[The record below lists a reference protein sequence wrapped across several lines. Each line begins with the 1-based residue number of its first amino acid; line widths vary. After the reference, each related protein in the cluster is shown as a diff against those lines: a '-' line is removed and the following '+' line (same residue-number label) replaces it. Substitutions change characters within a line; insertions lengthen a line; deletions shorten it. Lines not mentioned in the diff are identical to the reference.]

1 MIFIKENYILLFLFL
16 AFVNYTDAQ
25 DLKTAIRTKT
35 DPLLAQKLQE
45 KIPTGKTSFS
55 FYVRNADS
63 VRLLLQSLKSGTIRM
78 DDRLPI
84 VTTELSWEHIT
95 KLIQSNQILFISEQ
109 QIPKEELLFGATD
122 YSCNNIRLMQ
132 SAFLEYNGYNTL
144 VSVKENRP
152 DTLDIDLKGRYLNN
166 QFVSNTFSSHASV
179 MSTIIAGAGNTWHGS
194 LGVAPGAK
202 MNSVSFMNLL
212 PEPSSFYGQGP
223 VHIQNHSY
231 GTINQNFYGIEA
243 AAYDASMYERPSLL
257 HVFSAGND
265 GTSTPSTGIYTGIN
279 AYSNMTGNFKQAKNI
294 LTVGHTDSS
303 YRVLPASSAGPAF
316 DGRVKPE
323 LVAFGEDGSSGA
335 AAIVSGIGLLL
346 QNAYQL
352 QNNGSVAPASLIKAC
367 LINGAKDVDAQGID
381 FRSGYGSADAYASMM
396 SLQRKEYFTETIS
409 PNETKRFSI
418 DVPQGI
424 KELKVTLCWT
434 DPSALPSGMK
444 KALINDL
451 DLELQHSSSSQSWLP
466 WVLNAFPH
474 KDSLQLPA
482 VRKRDTLNT
491 NEQISIKAPVAGTYE
506 IVIKGSKIQTGNQNF
521 SVAYS
526 YDSSNVFQ
534 WEYPN
539 KNDVVIP
546 KDTMLLR
553 WRNNLASTQ
562 GALYLSVDEGQSWEL
577 INNNADLTKSY
588 YRFSPPTVFAR
599 ALLKMETNNRVFYS
613 DTFSIAPRMQ
623 PQVAYNCPDSFRI
636 FWNKIPGVSQY
647 NVFQLGERY
656 LQLITTTADTSF
668 GLLTNNSTTLHYAVA
683 PIVNNQTLTRSY
695 TFNYKT
701 QGIDCYFKS
710 FLTYLNGSQ
719 GDLALSLGSTYGL
732 RAIRFEKRNRNTFET
747 LTRINSLNTL
757 TYKTSDT
764 KLLRGTNSYRVI
776 LELNNG
782 AEISSNENAIY
793 YLGEEKSILYPNPLN
808 RFSSLTILTDTT
820 STLQIFDLSGRI
832 VYEKELIDSPEII
845 SLNQLQPGLYIYRFL
860 QRSKLMKA
868 GKLVITNN

>member
-1 MIFIKENYILLFLFL
+1 MIFIKKNYILLILFL

-35 DPLLAQKLQE
+35 DPLLALKLQE

-55 FYVRNADS
+55 FYVRNTDS
-63 VRLLLQSLKSGTIRM
+63 ARLLLQSLKSGTIRM

-132 SAFLEYNGYNTL
+132 SAFPEYNGNNTL

-202 MNSVSFMNLL
+202 LNSVSFMNLL

-223 VHIQNHSY
+223 THIQNHSY

-243 AAYDASMYERPSLL
+243 AAYDASTFELPSLL
-257 HVFSAGND
+257 HVISAGNE
-265 GTSTPSTGIYTGIN
+265 GTVTTNTGRYEGI
-279 AYSNMTGNFKQAKNI
+279 AGYSNMTGNFKQAKNI

-323 LVAFGEDGSSGA
+323 LVAYGEDGSSGA

-367 LINGAKDVDAQGID
+367 LINGAKDVDAAGID
-381 FRSGYGSADAYASMM
+381 FRSGYGSADAYASLM
-396 SLQRKEYFTETIS
+396 SLQQKQYFTGAIS
-409 PNETKRFSI
+409 SNETKRFSI

-434 DPSALPSGMK
+434 DPSALPSGMN

-451 DLELQHSSSSQSWLP
+451 DLEIQHSSSSQIWLP

-506 IVIKGSKIQTGNQNF
+506 IVIIGSKIQTGNQDY

-526 YDSSNVFQ
+526 FDSSNVFQ
-534 WEYPN
+534 WEYPT
-539 KNDVVIP
+539 KNDVVLP
-546 KDTMLLR
+546 
-553 WRNNLASTQ
+553 
-562 GALYLSVDEGQSWEL
+562 
-577 INNNADLTKSY
+577 
-588 YRFSPPTVFAR
+588 
-599 ALLKMETNNRVFYS
+599 
-613 DTFSIAPRMQ
+613 
-623 PQVAYNCPDSFRI
+623 
-636 FWNKIPGVSQY
+636 
-647 NVFQLGERY
+647 
-656 LQLITTTADTSF
+656 
-668 GLLTNNSTTLHYAVA
+668 
-683 PIVNNQTLTRSY
+683 
-695 TFNYKT
+695 
-701 QGIDCYFKS
+701 
-710 FLTYLNGSQ
+710 
-719 GDLALSLGSTYGL
+719 
-732 RAIRFEKRNRNTFET
+732 
-747 LTRINSLNTL
+747 
-757 TYKTSDT
+757 
-764 KLLRGTNSYRVI
+764 
-776 LELNNG
+776 
-782 AEISSNENAIY
+782 
-793 YLGEEKSILYPNPLN
+793 
-808 RFSSLTILTDTT
+808 
-820 STLQIFDLSGRI
+820 
-832 VYEKELIDSPEII
+832 
-845 SLNQLQPGLYIYRFL
+845 
-860 QRSKLMKA
+860 
-868 GKLVITNN
+868 